1 MVLCTLCFHTVDGFV
16 QENRDIWLHP
26 LSVNGHKTV
35 HCVSWQSLATDASFT
50 CDISADTACP
60 HQASRHW
67 WTQTSTGDHNWVE
80 VFFSAIP
87 SSPNSSHNGIHG
99 NTEKCMYSNANTQYK
114 TLPLLYFNMH
124 IVVYKK
130 YCTPCQLT
138 RHTVLKTMSFFHSC
152 TWCRRVMIILCR
164 S

>member
-1 MVLCTLCFHTVDGFV
+1 MALCKKIETFDCTLCQSLVTRL
-16 QENRDIWLHP
+16 Q
-26 LSVNGHKTV
+26 
-35 HCVSWQSLATDASFT
+35 CVSWQSLATDASFT
-50 CDISADTACP
+50 WDIPADTACP
-60 HQASRHW
+60 HQASRQW

-80 VFFSAIP
+80 VFFKAIL

-114 TLPLLYFNMH
+114 TLPLLHFTLH
-124 IVVYKK
+124 IIVVYK
-130 YCTPCQLT
+130 QN
-138 RHTVLKTMSFFHSC
+138 TVPPVSWRGIQSWKQWVFFHSC